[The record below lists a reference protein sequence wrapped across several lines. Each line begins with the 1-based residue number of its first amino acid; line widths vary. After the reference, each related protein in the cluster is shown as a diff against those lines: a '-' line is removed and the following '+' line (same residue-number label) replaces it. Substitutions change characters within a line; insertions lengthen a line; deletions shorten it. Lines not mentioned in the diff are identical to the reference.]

1 MIIAPNN
8 CSPDYRITKSVE
20 MIKKIT
26 PNVTLVRMVDLKKDL
41 HKIEMAQDIHAQDYD
56 KSLETL
62 SELKFL
68 SHISFIFYL
77 LLKILLTTITVGK
90 SISSIIKRDREDTIV
105 KQREDLITKKLQEFQ
120 SIIADSQ
127 DHKNKWDV

>member
-41 HKIEMAQDIHAQDYD
+41 HKMEMAQDIHAQDYG

-77 LLKILLTTITVGK
+77 LLKILLTTVTVGK
-90 SISSIIKRDREDTIV
+90 SITSIIKRNREDKI
-105 KQREDLITKKLQEFQ
+105 IKKLQEFQ